1 MTEQTD
7 GGLSRNQVSRPAGS
21 VPAWAIYRGT
31 GQPLD
36 PNELDRLWPEPPPWR
51 DFAAALDGDRYAGS
65 ETLPSAPEL
74 DAETRRVLGSAQAP
88 QVAEPDEIRAVN
100 TAIYLRRPLLVT
112 GLPGTGKSS
121 LAHRIARELGLGR
134 VLRWPI
140 TSRTPVTSGLY
151 EYDAIGRA
159 RALRQAGEDITSDEN
174 IGQFIQLGALGTAL
188 LHHARPRVLL
198 IDEMYKGDIDLPND
212 LLTIFEEG
220 QFVIP
225 ELMRIRESHP
235 VVEVFT
241 DDPGVTATVRDGVV
255 QCREFPIVV
264 LTSNDEREFPAAFR
278 RRCLPLR
285 LAQPSREKL
294 LAMVRA
300 HFPGQDA
307 RVAEPLVSRFLT
319 RSDHVGGLA
328 ADQFLNAVQL
338 AASGV
343 IDLTDEGA
351 SKALLDSVWYPLTTV
366 TGRG

>member
-1 MTEQTD
+1 VAEQP
-7 GGLSRNQVSRPAGS
+7 GGVTSRNHGRPGVSPHTWS
-21 VPAWAIYRGT
+21 IYQGT
-31 GQPLD
+31 GQPMD
-36 PNELDRLWPEPPPWR
+36 PGELDRVWPIPPPWR
-51 DFAAALDGDRYAGS
+51 DFAAAAPETGPAAGS
-65 ETLPSAPEL
+65 PSAVPDL
-74 DAETRRVLGSAQAP
+74 DAETRRVLGSEQVP
-88 QVAEPDEIRAVN
+88 QVADLEEVRAVN
-100 TAIYLRRPLLVT
+100 TAIYLRRPLLVS

-151 EYDAIGRA
+151 QYDAIGRA
-159 RALRQAGEDITSDEN
+159 RALRQAGDDPSADEN
-174 IGQFIQLGALGTAL
+174 IGQFLQLGPLGTAL
-188 LHHARPRVLL
+188 LHYPRPRVLL
-198 IDEMYKGDIDLPND
+198 IDEMDKGDIDLPND

-241 DDPGVTATVRDGVV
+241 SDPGVTATVRDGVV
-255 QCREFPIVV
+255 RCHEFPIVI

-285 LAQPSREKL
+285 LAPPSREKL
-294 LAMVRA
+294 LAMVAA
-300 HFPGQDA
+300 HFPVRPDE
-307 RVAEPLVSRFLT
+307 VAEPLVARFLK
-319 RSDHVGGLA
+319 RSEQVGGLA

-343 IDLTDEGA
+343 IDLTDETT
-351 SKALLDSVWYPLTTV
+351 SKALLDSIWYPLNPV
-366 TGRG
+366 PGRG